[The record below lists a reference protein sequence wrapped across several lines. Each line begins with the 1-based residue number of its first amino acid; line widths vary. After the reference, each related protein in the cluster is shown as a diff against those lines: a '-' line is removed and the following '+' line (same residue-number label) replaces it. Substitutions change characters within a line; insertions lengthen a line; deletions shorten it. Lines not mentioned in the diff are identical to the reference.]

1 MTSPTAISELL
12 SQLCSVLHSEEFR
25 DRHRRSAKDFVR
37 DRILTLPVLVMFFLR
52 LRGGVSL
59 QGALDAFF
67 APGEEAASF
76 LRTVTK
82 SALCQARQKF
92 KASAF
97 AELNGLWVSGW
108 HQAHTSYKRWC
119 GLRVVAADGVC
130 FRVPKWRENL
140 QTFGWGPNADGSVL
154 MTRCLALFSVA
165 TKQFLHI
172 EIGNYSQG
180 ERALLVNS
188 LEHLH
193 ASDLL
198 VMDRGYPAWWL
209 FALLQQRSRHFCA
222 RLDNCSWPLLKQ
234 FVGLGVDDWVAPA
247 RPLAARSRAQLKA
260 LGLQDVPEAVRLR
273 FVRVRQSGG
282 KTMLLVTS
290 LTDQG
295 AYPLQAFEHLYSQRW
310 GIEESFK
317 TLKHHLDIEGFTGEL
332 PQSIEQEIQAKALL
346 YNITQAL
353 CALAQERVVQKKL
366 NGRSTTPLPCS
377 ASACCCATGSATAS
391 VPWAP

>member
-1 MTSPTAISELL
+1 MPPVTSPTAISELL
-12 SQLCSVLHSEEFR
+12 SQLCSVLHTEEFR
-25 DRHRRSAKDFVR
+25 DRHRRSVKDFVR

-59 QGALDAFF
+59 QSALDAFF
-67 APGEEAASF
+67 APGEEALSF

-97 AELNGLWVSGW
+97 AELNGLWVGGW
-108 HQAHTSYKRWC
+108 HQAHTGYERWC

-140 QTFGWGPNADGSVL
+140 QTFGWGPNDDGSVL
-154 MTRCLALFSVA
+154 MTRCLGLFSTA

-180 ERALLVNS
+180 ERALLVKS

-193 ASDLL
+193 SSDLL

-209 FALLQQRSRHFCA
+209 FALLQQRGRHFCA
-222 RLDNCSWPLLKQ
+222 RIDHCAWPLVKQ
-234 FVGLGVDDWVAPA
+234 FLALDLDDWVAPSRA
-247 RPLAARSRAQLKA
+247 LSARSRGQLKA
-260 LGLQDVPEAVRLR
+260 LDLPDSPEVPEAVHLRLIR
-273 FVRVRQSGG
+273 LKRPDGACTV
-282 KTMLLVTS
+282 LVTS
-290 LTDQG
+290 LTDQS
-295 AYPLQAFEHLYSQRW
+295 AYSLEAFAHLYGQRW

-353 CALAQERVVQKKL
+353 CAVAQERVDEKKTA
-366 NGRSTTPLPCS
+366 GRSTTPLPCS
-377 ASACCCATGSATAS
+377 ASACCCGNGSAPA
-391 VPWAP
+391 